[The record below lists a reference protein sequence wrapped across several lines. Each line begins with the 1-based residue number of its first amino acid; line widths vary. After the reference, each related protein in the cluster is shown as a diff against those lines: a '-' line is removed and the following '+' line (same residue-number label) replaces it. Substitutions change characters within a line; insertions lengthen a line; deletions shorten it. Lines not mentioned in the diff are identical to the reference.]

1 MNASFETI
9 LDQALS
15 REKAGRS
22 RELVLQEFPG
32 HGKRLDP
39 LLNTASIL
47 VCLKP
52 VPQPDAA
59 AQQDDRRQFLQA
71 LNQLEQKTVS
81 PGLVNRINQWIE
93 AVNLST
99 ALIPKYPLQEKRK
112 MSAIFVNLTLMF
124 ALLIVSAGGTVAA
137 ATQSLPDSSLY
148 PLKLAVEQVQ
158 VDLLANPEEI
168 ASRYLV
174 MAENRSQEILH
185 QAHQGRPVQDGTTL
199 RLQEHLNTALN
210 YSARLGET
218 EMASI
223 LARAQQMIHKQL
235 QEMEQI
241 RFQLRLHQQDPL
253 AEPVRIL
260 QQTQAR
266 VQAGLEDPVA
276 FREQARYGFGE
287 AGGNPDCP
295 LGECLPTGDANH
307 YRYRRGNPQFR
318 INRARVGNS
327 QPPEELPLT
336 AGPKSASEECPNE
349 SCIPIGDEHRYGQ
362 ESESGSAGPGEPG
375 GNPDPDCSD
384 CEPSGD
390 EHKYGQQ
397 PEQPGSGEPGGN
409 PDCTDAD
416 CDPQGD
422 QHQEGQPP
430 DSGEGG
436 GTGDGS
442 DPSSGNGDGGGSG
455 SGGQGSGGQS
465 GPGHP

>member
-1 MNASFETI
+1 
-9 LDQALS
+9 
-15 REKAGRS
+15 
-22 RELVLQEFPG
+22 
-32 HGKRLDP
+32 

-47 VCLKP
+47 ACLQA
-52 VPQPDAA
+52 VPEPDAA
-59 AQQDDRRQFLQA
+59 AQQDDRRQFLQV

-81 PGLVNRINQWIE
+81 PGLVDRINQWIA
-93 AVNLST
+93 AVIPST
-99 ALIPKYPLQEKRK
+99 ALKPKYLFQEKRK
-112 MSAIFVNLTLMF
+112 MSAIFINITLMF
-124 ALLIVSAGGTVAA
+124 ALLIASAGGTVAA
-137 ATQSLPDSSLY
+137 ATQSLPDSPLY

-158 VDLLANPEEI
+158 VDLLADPEEI

-185 QAHQGRPVQDGTTL
+185 QAQQGRPVQDATIL
-199 RLQEHLNTALN
+199 RLQDHFSTALQ
-210 YSARLGET
+210 YTARLGEA

-223 LARAQQMIHKQL
+223 LTRTQQMIHQQL
-235 QEMEQI
+235 QEMEQT
-241 RFQLRLHQQDPL
+241 RFQLKLHQQDPL
-253 AEPVRIL
+253 AEPLRIL

-295 LGECLPTGDANH
+295 QGECLPTGDANH
-307 YRYRRGNPQFR
+307 YRYLRRNLQLRFSR
-318 INRARVGNS
+318 TRVRNS
-327 QPPEELPLT
+327 QTAEEQPLT
-336 AGPKSASEECPNE
+336 ADPQSGGEECPNE
-349 SCIPIGDEHRYGQ
+349 SCIPIGDEHHYGQ
-362 ESESGSAGPGEPG
+362 ESGSGSAGPGQPG
-375 GNPDPDCSD
+375 GNPDPDCID

-397 PEQPGSGEPGGN
+397 PEQPGPGQPGGN

-416 CDPQGD
+416 CDPEGD

-465 GPGHP
+465 GSGHP

>member
-1 MNASFETI
+1 LNESFETI

-15 REKAGRS
+15 RENAGRS
-22 RELVLQEFPG
+22 RQLVLQDFPG

-71 LNQLEQKTVS
+71 LNQFERKTVS
-81 PGLVNRINQWIE
+81 PGLVDRINQWIA
-93 AVNLST
+93 AVFLST
-99 ALIPKYPLQEKRK
+99 ALKPKLPFQEKRK
-112 MSAIFVNLTLMF
+112 MSAIFVNITLMF
-124 ALLIVSAGGTVAA
+124 ALLIASAGGTMAA
-137 ATQSLPDSSLY
+137 ATQSLPDSPLY

-158 VDLLANPEEI
+158 VDLLADPEEI

-174 MAENRSQEILH
+174 MAENRSEEILH
-185 QAHQGRPVQDGTTL
+185 QAQQGRPVQDGTNL
-199 RLQEHLNTALN
+199 RLQEHLGTALQ
-210 YSARLGET
+210 YTARLGEA

-223 LARAQQMIHKQL
+223 LTRAQQMIHNQL
-235 QEMEQI
+235 QEMEQT
-241 RFQLRLHQQDPL
+241 RLQLKLHQQDPL

-287 AGGNPDCP
+287 VGGNPDCP
-295 LGECLPTGDANH
+295 LGECLPTGDSH
-307 YRYRRGNPQFR
+307 RYRYLRGNLQLRFSR
-318 INRARVGNS
+318 TRVRNS
-327 QPPEELPLT
+327 QTSGDLPLN
-336 AGPKSASEECPNE
+336 ADQQSGSEECPNE
-349 SCIPIGDEHRYGQ
+349 SCIPIGDEHHYGQ
-362 ESESGSAGPGEPG
+362 ESESGSAGPGQPG
-375 GNPDPDCSD
+375 GNPDPDCDD

-390 EHKYGQQ
+390 ENKYGQQ
-397 PEQPGSGEPGGN
+397 PDQPGSGEPGGN
-409 PDCTDAD
+409 PGCTDTD
-416 CDPQGD
+416 CDPEGD
-422 QHQEGQPP
+422 QHQEGQPS

-436 GTGDGS
+436 GTGGGS
-442 DPSSGNGDGGGSG
+442 DPSSGNGDSGGSG
-455 SGGQGSGGQS
+455 SSEQGSGGQS